1 MINKEP
7 NLETYFHNTIRD
19 ISTEKN
25 VDIKDHTLWYLT
37 NLLTRY
43 SRSDQFF
50 DFRPESGT
58 FTPLAEYYRQA
69 HEAESDHE
77 RRLHLQ
83 RLGDVAIFVSGL
95 FAPAL
100 NKRVVG
106 LNYYISMG
114 ESAYG
119 CLADSGGSSARD
131 KALCEIFA
139 DLARR
144 FSGFVAILSELNGG
158 SADAKPEAW
167 QQWFEHTLAEQR
179 GFDQTEQSSV
189 AGVEQEHQTILL
201 H

>member
-1 MINKEP
+1 MINKET
-7 NLETYFHNTIRD
+7 NLESYFHNTIRD
-19 ISTEKN
+19 ISSERN

-43 SRSDQFF
+43 SRSDRFF
-50 DFRPESGT
+50 DYRQESGT
-58 FTPLAEYYRQA
+58 LTPLAEYYKQA
-69 HEAESDHE
+69 LDAESDHE

-100 NKRVVG
+100 SKRIVG

-114 ESAYG
+114 ETAYG
-119 CLADSGGSSARD
+119 SLADCSVSTAKD
-131 KALCEIFA
+131 KALCEIFG

-144 FSGFVAILSELNGG
+144 FSGFVAILSEVNGVTNSSKKG
-158 SADAKPEAW
+158 EW
-167 QQWFEHTLAEQR
+167 QQWFEQLDHEEPAACQCDP
-179 GFDQTEQSSV
+179 DQTSI
-189 AGVEQEHQTILL
+189 IL

>member
-19 ISTEKN
+19 ISSEKN

-58 FTPLAEYYRQA
+58 LTPLAEYYRQA
-69 HEAESDHE
+69 LEAESDHE

-100 NKRVVG
+100 SKRVVG
-106 LNYYISMG
+106 LSYYIAMG
-114 ESAYG
+114 ENAYG
-119 CLADSGGSSARD
+119 CLADSRASTAKD
-131 KALCEIFA
+131 KALSEIFD

-144 FSGFVAILSELNGG
+144 FSGFVAILSEVNSVAVESIADNGQQF
-158 SADAKPEAW
+158 
-167 QQWFEHTLAEQR
+167 QQWFEQQGHHTE
-179 GFDQTEQSSV
+179 FQSEDSS
-189 AGVEQEHQTILL
+189 QTILL